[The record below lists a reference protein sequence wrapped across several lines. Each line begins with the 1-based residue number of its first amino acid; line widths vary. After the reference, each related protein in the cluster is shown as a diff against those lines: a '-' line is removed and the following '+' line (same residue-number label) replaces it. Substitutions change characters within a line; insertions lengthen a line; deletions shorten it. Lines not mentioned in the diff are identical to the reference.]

1 MSSSFDGDEKNLHQT
16 EDDDDNK
23 ASLPTTLMTKI
34 ALDHLR
40 HGNDDG
46 DYYYITTIVSQ
57 HTVTGM
63 YKI

>member
-1 MSSSFDGDEKNLHQT
+1 MEMEKNLHQT

-46 DYYYITTIVSQ
+46 DYYMGNYC
-57 HTVTGM
+57 
-63 YKI
+63 